1 MTLVSFATHRVQL
14 ILYSRIPI
22 RTVKLVLSTI
32 PPCLSTLLPQRQ
44 REIAVKD
51 EQLEFCASTSAVW
64 RADRHHLLWLSLIV
78 YLPNGLE

>member
-44 REIAVKD
+44 REIVVKD
-51 EQLEFCASTSAVW
+51 DYNKQHSSCV
-64 RADRHHLLWLSLIV
+64 RADRHHLL
-78 YLPNGLE
+78 